1 MNATTPRCLSIVD
14 LSSGL
19 GRRWRN
25 QVSFR
30 GHVRAAERVI
40 GPRQLRFGERGG
52 NNARVKNRKIVQ
64 RYLKS
69 STLLSKFCDYT
80 CVTCVDAAS
89 LASLA
94 PQHSS
99 TQSAKLSNH
108 TPSHCHIHHDS
119 SSLAWPRQLGDIPH
133 GAPTNRKFAQA
144 QAQASAW
151 PLPREC
157 FRCFRRLCSL
167 SRG

>member
-1 MNATTPRCLSIVD
+1 M
-14 LSSGL
+14 
-19 GRRWRN
+19 
-25 QVSFR
+25 
-30 GHVRAAERVI
+30 I
-40 GPRQLRFGERGG
+40 GPRQLRFGERGR
-52 NNARVKNRKIVQ
+52 NNARVKDRKIVQ

-108 TPSHCHIHHDS
+108 TLSHCHIHHDS
-119 SSLAWPRQLGDIPH
+119 SSLAWPRQLGDIPLVPPQIGYSH
-133 GAPTNRKFAQA
+133 RHRRPRGPCPENAFTSVL
-144 QAQASAW
+144 SAT
-151 PLPREC
+151 LLAE
-157 FRCFRRLCSL
+157 
-167 SRG
+167 